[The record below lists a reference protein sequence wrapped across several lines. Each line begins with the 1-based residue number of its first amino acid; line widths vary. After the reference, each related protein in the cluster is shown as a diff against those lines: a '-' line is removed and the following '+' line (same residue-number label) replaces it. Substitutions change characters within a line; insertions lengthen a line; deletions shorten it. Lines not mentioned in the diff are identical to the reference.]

1 MSLIRAFT
9 TLACGHC
16 GQDGEHV
23 VDGEHLPRLHLDEL
37 VDREASVRHALLHS
51 QFVRL
56 QRQVGKFEYKVGWYV
71 YYWASRQSLG
81 FEDEDLGSSPVW
93 WAGGPLL

>member
-1 MSLIRAFT
+1 MSLIRPCT

-37 VDREASVRHALLHS
+37 VDREASVGHALLHS

-56 QRQVGKFEYKVGWYV
+56 QRQVGKFEYKVGWYQGV
-71 YYWASRQSLG
+71 SLSG
-81 FEDEDLGSSPVW
+81 TSLPFSPTRMTI
-93 WAGGPLL
+93 LLLHCLA